1 MVVDYKSELH
11 TCDNFDGPDVL
22 YIFCYLFFLTD
33 ADKSQQ
39 GFKADERSIRVIG
52 FVPKEKIPKNKILGD
67 GNMVFFPT
75 EGDVVSTREHL
86 QILML

>member
-1 MVVDYKSELH
+1 MVQMFKYF
-11 TCDNFDGPDVL
+11 CNFFV
-22 YIFCYLFFLTD
+22 LTD
-33 ADKSQQ
+33 ADKNQQ

-75 EGDVVSTREHL
+75 EGDVVSTKYVENIHKCCL
-86 QILML
+86 WLF